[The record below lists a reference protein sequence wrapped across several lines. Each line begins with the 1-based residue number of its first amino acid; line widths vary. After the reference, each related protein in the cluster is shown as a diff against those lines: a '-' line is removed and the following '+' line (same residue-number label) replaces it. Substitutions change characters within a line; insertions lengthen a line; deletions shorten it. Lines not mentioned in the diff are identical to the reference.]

1 MQEPT
6 TLFPVLLLP
15 GSTRM
20 DKELDQN
27 KKVLEANLLKL
38 LDPGQYYNPH
48 LVKQLNEAGI
58 TVPDRNIL
66 SQLTDKSKLRDNGC
80 IEYLRSKQQ
89 RQRKLTEYDHELY
102 TYPYNY
108 KQLHDD
114 HVDNRVGTHY
124 DREAPALDEVLLTA
138 ETAENVFRKNK
149 RAADTAVQK
158 CIADT
163 FFAGDITGIAVVC
176 FSLYV
181 CNICDSICR
190 CRSAQDSRRRGVYDR
205 QRKGQHDHS
214 SLQDHYHRRT
224 QKIRYRPSCQQTLQ
238 AANFGS

>member
-89 RQRKLTEYDHELY
+89 RQRKPTETTTNCTPTPITTSSFMMTMWTIEWGLTM
-102 TYPYNY
+102 
-108 KQLHDD
+108 
-114 HVDNRVGTHY
+114 
-124 DREAPALDEVLLTA
+124 
-138 ETAENVFRKNK
+138 
-149 RAADTAVQK
+149 
-158 CIADT
+158 
-163 FFAGDITGIAVVC
+163 TGK
-176 FSLYV
+176 LRRWT
-181 CNICDSICR
+181 R
-190 CRSAQDSRRRGVYDR
+190 C
-205 QRKGQHDHS
+205 
-214 SLQDHYHRRT
+214 
-224 QKIRYRPSCQQTLQ
+224 C
-238 AANFGS
+238 